1 MDTGPRRLGP
11 TMPTGNEL
19 DAFRPVTFAP
29 KDCVS
34 IKFVV
39 KADNKGLGFV
49 GTSSL
54 GGMASNS
61 RLEIFVFLN
70 FAPGSLGS

>member
-19 DAFRPVTFAP
+19 DAYRPVTFAP

-49 GTSSL
+49 GTTSL
-54 GGMASNS
+54 GGMASNP
-61 RLEIFVFLN
+61 RFVSFFLYKFMICN
-70 FAPGSLGS
+70 E